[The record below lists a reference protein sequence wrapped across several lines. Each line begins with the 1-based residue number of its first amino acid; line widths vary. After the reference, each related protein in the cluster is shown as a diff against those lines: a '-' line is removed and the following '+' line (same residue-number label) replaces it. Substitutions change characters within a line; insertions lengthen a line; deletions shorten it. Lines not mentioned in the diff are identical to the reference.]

1 MQKYLKPYVAHFA
14 VGMAVM
20 SISGFLTLVIT
31 RLWGQLGGV
40 GASGSTGQMPLLG
53 LEMDDLASI
62 GWTLLGALAIQ
73 SFFSFVKVLLFAD
86 MTEKMMLAMRQD
98 AFDALVSICLLYTSP
113 SPRD

>member
-14 VGMAVM
+14 VGMVVM

-40 GASGSTGQMPLLG
+40 GASGSTGNALLG
-53 LEMDDLASI
+53 MEMDDLASV

-73 SFFSFVKVLLFAD
+73 SFFSFVRVLLFAD
-86 MTEKMMLAMRQD
+86 MTEKMMLPCGKTRLMRWS
-98 AFDALVSICLLYTSP
+98 ACPWRFTTPVASAT
-113 SPRD
+113 